1 MMMLQQKDFSHSKNH
16 IQYHKQKK
24 YKNRRR
30 ASSYLNNLSN
40 SVLNMESKEDIGI
53 AISKAYQ
60 RLLSY
65 QADDGSFSYTKLEN
79 R

>member
-1 MMMLQQKDFSHSKNH
+1 MMMHQKDFSHSKIHVKPNN
-16 IQYHKQKK
+16 QQK
-24 YKNRRR
+24 YKNRRT
-30 ASSYLNNLSN
+30 ASSYLNNLS
-40 SVLNMESKEDIGI
+40 SSLLNMESKQDIGI

-65 QADDGSFSYTKLEN
+65 QADDGSFSYTKWKN